1 MIDNTYERMEN
12 EAYFAEPWWLKKLA
26 AANGVHGV
34 VSAALGLDAEDMD
47 ALALKEGKKEIKK
60 QIEMLKKQSNEK
72 KAYED
77 LTHQQDLAPTINNKV
92 PKLSQPLEEMNMIL
106 DALFGHSENPTVL
119 ATLAR
124 GLEVV
129 LQTLSMKAFA
139 KKKDFNKGN
148 LHASFDLNEKG
159 QLPSEDPK
167 MSHPLLSFIC
177 TRLEFPEEIKGLKN
191 YIREL
196 ESFIQLQLNTDE
208 PCDSQPHN
216 SHASKGIS
224 SSK

>member
-1 MIDNTYERMEN
+1 MINNIN
-12 EAYFAEPWWLKKLA
+12 EGIELAEYVAEPWWLKKLA

-34 VSAALGLDAEDMD
+34 VAEALGLAEEDMD
-47 ALALKEGKKEIKK
+47 AIALKKGKEEIKK
-60 QIEMLKKQSNEK
+60 KIEDTKKKSDLQ

-77 LTHQQDLAPTINNKV
+77 LTHQEDLAPTMMDKH
-92 PKLSQPLEEMNMIL
+92 PKLPQPLEEMQML
-106 DALFGHSENPTVL
+106 LEALFGHSENPTVL

-129 LQTLSMKAFA
+129 LQTLSVKAFS
-139 KKKDFNKGN
+139 KKRDFNKDHLQALFN
-148 LHASFDLNEKG
+148 LDEKAKR
-159 QLPSEDPK
+159 PSEDPK
-167 MSHPLLSFIC
+167 MSHPLLSLIC

-196 ESFIQLQLNTDE
+196 ESFIQLQLNADE
-208 PCDSQPHN
+208 PHN
-216 SHASKGIS
+216 SHAFKETP

>member
-1 MIDNTYERMEN
+1 MINNIN
-12 EAYFAEPWWLKKLA
+12 EGIELAEYIAEPWWMKKLA
-26 AANGVHGV
+26 AANGVHGAV
-34 VSAALGLDAEDMD
+34 ATILGLGAEDMD
-47 ALALKEGKKEIKK
+47 AIALKEGKKEIKK
-60 QIEMLKKQSNEK
+60 KIEKIKKQSNEK

-77 LTHQQDLAPTINNKV
+77 LTHQQDLVPTIDNKV
-92 PKLSQPLEEMNMIL
+92 PKLPQPLEEMNMIL

-129 LQTLSMKAFA
+129 LQTLSIKAFS
-139 KKKDFNKGN
+139 KKRDSNKDN
-148 LHASFDLNEKG
+148 LHALFDLDEKA
-159 QLPSEDPK
+159 QLPSENPK

-196 ESFIQLQLNTDE
+196 ESFIRLQLNVEE
-208 PCDSQPHN
+208 PRDSQLHN
-216 SHASKGIS
+216 LHASKGTS
-224 SSK
+224 SPK